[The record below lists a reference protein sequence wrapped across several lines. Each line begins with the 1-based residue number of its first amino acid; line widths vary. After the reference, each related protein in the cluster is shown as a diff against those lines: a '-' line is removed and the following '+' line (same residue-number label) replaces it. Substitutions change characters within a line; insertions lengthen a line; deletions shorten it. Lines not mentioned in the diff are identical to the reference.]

1 MLLPTRSKSKF
12 LIAQAFISLCVPC
25 VDLHNSEYYACLFCL
40 DFRFHT
46 GKVTPVVTDVS
57 NFMEMLLNDCSRE
70 TFDIDSENPIHPEEM
85 SFLVLKV
92 QMIITYISLF
102 HF

>member
-1 MLLPTRSKSKF
+1 MCHVFTF
-12 LIAQAFISLCVPC
+12 N
-25 VDLHNSEYYACLFCL
+25 DSEYDARMFCL
-40 DFRFHT
+40 DFRFHK

-70 TFDIDSENPIHPEEM
+70 TVDIDSENPIHPEET

-92 QMIITYISLF
+92 QMIITFISLF